1 MTDYIIIAIAAIS
14 IFLNVFFTWYVRGLL
29 TRLYYVTNNLSDLV
43 EETVSFKDHLESVHE
58 LETFY
63 GDETLTGLISHT
75 RTYCDTLLDFEEIY
89 TLLDEE
95 DLEETDVD
103 DEETIDAGTDY
114 PEIEAREEK
123 EKKANQANVFY
134 AGSRRRDS

>member
-29 TRLYYVTNNLSDLV
+29 ARLYYVTNNLSDLV
-43 EETVSFKDHLESVHE
+43 EETVSFKDHLESVHG

-103 DEETIDAGTDY
+103 DEETIATGTDY
-114 PEIEAREEK
+114 YGIEAGEEEK
-123 EKKANQANVFY
+123 KKANQTNVFY
-134 AGSRRRDS
+134 AGSRRRDN